1 MRHEKTLRTRI
12 IIALFIGI
20 SASWML
26 IVLNQ
31 TSSWDFWQ
39 AWGLAGLG
47 AVIIAAVGL
56 RLATILDTKWF
67 IRDCNKRA
75 KHQPVGGN
83 DPLVPCQVG
92 HRQPYF
98 SPRVY

>member
-1 MRHEKTLRTRI
+1 MRHEKTFTVRVI
-12 IIALFIGI
+12 YALFVGMA
-20 SASWML
+20 ASWML

-31 TSSWDFWQ
+31 TSMWDAWQ
-39 AWGLAGLG
+39 AWGLAFLG
-47 AVIIAAVGL
+47 AALIAGVGL
-56 RLATILDTKWF
+56 RFVTLLDTKLF

-75 KHQPVGGN
+75 KRQPVMAQ
-83 DPLVPCQVG
+83 DPLEPCQVG